1 MAYLYLLSI
10 LFALC
15 GLQKILDAANGMCYS
30 FLASLESTAFAVVK
44 CVYNGVDSNV

>member
-1 MAYLYLLSI
+1 MMLLYLLSI

-15 GLQKILDAANGMCYS
+15 ELQKTLDASNRMCYS

-44 CVYNGVDSNV
+44 CIK